1 MLLSFIGLLS
11 RAPRQITTKF
21 LVISV
26 ERDSQPFPVV
36 IPATRPL
43 SRFSPHN
50 LYLQS
55 SIHPQAIS
63 SKMVFVLRYPLLDY
77 LPAMPDIMESR
88 PHRKMWDPTS
98 PITFFAVHP
107 NNRNNLIP
115 IAIQMDVKP
124 GMNILCTAY
133 HVRCEY
139 A

>member
-1 MLLSFIGLLS
+1 
-11 RAPRQITTKF
+11 
-21 LVISV
+21 
-26 ERDSQPFPVV
+26 
-36 IPATRPL
+36 
-43 SRFSPHN
+43 
-50 LYLQS
+50 
-55 SIHPQAIS
+55 
-63 SKMVFVLRYPLLDY
+63 MVFVLRYPLLDY

-124 GMNILCTAY
+124 GMNIFCTEY
-133 HVRCEY
+133 NVRCEH

>member
-11 RAPRQITTKF
+11 RAPWQITTKF

-26 ERDSQPFPVV
+26 ERDLQPFPVV

-43 SRFSPHN
+43 SRFLPHN
-50 LYLQS
+50 FYLQS

-63 SKMVFVLRYPLLDY
+63 SKMVFVLRYPLLDN

-115 IAIQMDVKP
+115 IAIQMDVRP

-133 HVRCEY
+133 HVRCEH